1 MTGPE
6 SALSVEPSWAF
17 ERYEAVRGRLPQI
30 EPARAAAGKAKRV
43 PNLWALRDRFDAF
56 VLDAFG
62 VINVG
67 ETAIPGA
74 VESVAALKA
83 AGKAVLVVTNGASV
97 PAEGAVAKY
106 RRYGYD
112 FTRDEVISSRDA
124 LAVALSQWPERLRW
138 GFAATPSGELESL
151 AEGSLL
157 LGDDPKSYEQ
167 AEGFVLLSSLDW
179 NAGRQALLH
188 RALLDR
194 PRPVLVGNP
203 DLVAPREWGLSAE
216 PGYYAHELADSGLA
230 DPRFFGK
237 PFPEV
242 YRMAE
247 ERLAPL
253 GIERSRICMVGD
265 TLHTDV
271 LGGAAAGWGTV
282 LVTDHG
288 LYKSLDP
295 ERLIRAS
302 GLRPGYLVPSI

>member
-1 MTGPE
+1 M
-6 SALSVEPSWAF
+6 
-17 ERYEAVRGRLPQI
+17 
-30 EPARAAAGKAKRV
+30 
-43 PNLWALRDRFDAF
+43 
-56 VLDAFG
+56 
-62 VINVG
+62 
-67 ETAIPGA
+67 
-74 VESVAALKA
+74 
-83 AGKAVLVVTNGASV
+83 
-97 PAEGAVAKY
+97 
-106 RRYGYD
+106 
-112 FTRDEVISSRDA
+112 
-124 LAVALSQWPERLRW
+124 
-138 GFAATPSGELESL
+138 
-151 AEGSLL
+151 
-157 LGDDPKSYEQ
+157 
-167 AEGFVLLSSLDW
+167 
-179 NAGRQALLH
+179 H

-247 ERLAPL
+247 ERLIAQT
-253 GIERSRICMVGD
+253 GD
-265 TLHTDV
+265 LLLHV